1 MWRSAAPLGRR
12 RGETT
17 AAPQAEGSPELETA
31 SQTYEE
37 YVVAESDKL
46 LEGTERFADAVVSG
60 DVEGAKELYAPTRIH
75 WERIEP
81 IAASVGDLDPD
92 IDAREG
98 DVPEEE
104 WGGFHRIEQA
114 LWEENTTEGQ
124 EEYPCKLVTDVEA
137 LRGAR
142 EGGYV
147 GEGLFDEA

>member
-1 MWRSAAPLGRR
+1 M
-12 RGETT
+12 
-17 AAPQAEGSPELETA
+17 
-31 SQTYEE
+31 
-37 YVVAESDKL
+37 AESDKL